1 VAAIIR
7 PRAETD
13 VCACVDALRA
23 THDTN
28 GYPAVWPRDPA
39 RWLTSGGG
47 DVRAW
52 VAAVDGAVV
61 GHVALMPADDSA
73 GTSDV
78 PSLAIVRLFVV
89 PAAGGRGI
97 GSGLAA
103 TAVDFIR
110 AQPSRPVLT
119 VADSGAAA
127 IRLYERT
134 GWRRVGQRRADWR
147 QADGR
152 QPILYDYVLDAA

>member
-1 VAAIIR
+1 MAAVIR

-13 VCACVDALRA
+13 LCACVDAVRA
-23 THDTN
+23 ARDTN

-47 DVRAW
+47 EVRAW
-52 VAAVDGAVV
+52 VAAADGAVV
-61 GHVALMPADDSA
+61 GHVAVVPADDSTR
-73 GTSDV
+73 TSGV
-78 PSLAIVRLFVV
+78 ASLAMVRLFVT

-97 GSGLAA
+97 GSGLVA

-110 AQPSRPVLT
+110 TRASPPVLT

-134 GWRRVGQRRADWR
+134 GWRRVSQCRADWR
-147 QADGR
+147 EPDGR
-152 QPILYDYVLDAA
+152 QPILYDYVLDPT